1 MLAIT
6 ESWLTAGTGDAVIRA
21 ACPPGYTAMHRPRPS
36 TGGGVAFIFKN
47 TIDVQRLD
55 DIVNDTFESLNLL
68 VATHRTSQPFQLL
81 IVYRPPSTPVQHFM
95 SEFSS
100 IVEPIL
106 ASARRVL
113 IIGDFNLHVGVNPD
127 GPGRKFLDLIE
138 SLGLVQLVHAPT
150 RKARL
155 IDLVLARAS
164 DRLVDDLV
172 VSQRLS
178 DHNAIQCL
186 LNVSRP
192 QRPFTTVSFRPYS
205 RIDIE
210 QFAADLSSLPL
221 IQQPADDLDD
231 LVRQYDE
238 GIA

>member
-1 MLAIT
+1 
-6 ESWLTAGTGDAVIRA
+6 
-21 ACPPGYTAMHRPRPS
+21 
-36 TGGGVAFIFKN
+36 
-47 TIDVQRLD
+47 
-55 DIVNDTFESLNLL
+55 
-68 VATHRTSQPFQLL
+68 
-81 IVYRPPSTPVQHFM
+81 M

-100 IVEPIL
+100 AVEPIL
-106 ASARRVL
+106 ASARRML
-113 IIGDFNLHVGVNPD
+113 IIGDFNLHVGVNPI
-127 GPGRKFLDLIE
+127 GEHTIGRIFLHLIE

-164 DRLVDDLV
+164 DRLVGDVV

-178 DHNAIQCL
+178 DHNAIQCS

-192 QRPFTTVSFRPYS
+192 QRPFTTISFRPYS

-221 IQQPADDLDD
+221 IQQPASDLDD
-231 LVRQYDE
+231 LVRKYDE
-238 GIA
+238 GIASVLDRHAPVRTKRFLVRRPARG